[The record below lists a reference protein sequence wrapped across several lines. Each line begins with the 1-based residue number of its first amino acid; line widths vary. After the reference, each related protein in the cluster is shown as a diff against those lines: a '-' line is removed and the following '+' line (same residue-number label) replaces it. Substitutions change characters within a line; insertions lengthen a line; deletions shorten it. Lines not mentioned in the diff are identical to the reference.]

1 LLQLAETSPYSYNWS
16 NGQNSQTAS
25 GLASGTYTVTV
36 TDVNSCTAVATPVTI
51 SQPPQLVATLT
62 VDDVNCMGTPLGS
75 ATVSVNGGVTPYSY
89 NWSTGAMT
97 SSITNLAQG
106 GYSLTVKD
114 ANNCMASGSPFYFT
128 VGQDPVPV
136 ANAIITSGSSS
147 CGGSDVV
154 LLASGG
160 DSYLWSTGAT
170 TPEITVNPLAPTWYY
185 VTVSNSYGCSD
196 VDSIQVLVNPMP
208 QITFNLPTDI
218 CSDGNPITLASLTT
232 VAPSNGQPWFTGT
245 GVAGNV
251 FYPSTVAVGGT
262 YDITAHY
269 TDPVT
274 GCYNAVTRLITVH
287 HPPTTT
293 LNIPQGSLCLSDAPL
308 VLTGGVPAGG
318 VYSGEGVNNG
328 VFNPAVA
335 GAGTHQITYTYT
347 DPYGCVAVASDN
359 IVVHTPTNVNL
370 STPATE
376 MCTGDAPIN
385 LTAYPSGGYYMVD
398 GESAMAHFDPA
409 YWGAGTHIVT
419 YTLTSSMCGGDDTVT
434 ITVYETP
441 VITLDCPVS
450 VEENSAPVHLVVSP
464 PGGELTINGQLS
476 GVYFDPAYWGPG
488 THNILYTYT
497 NSICEA
503 SVSKQIT
510 VGSVSVDEHSLID
523 VSVFPNPVSDI
534 LNIEL
539 GDVRVSE
546 IQIFDIIGKMVYSER
561 ANSDK
566 ISVDMSELIPTM
578 YYVRFVMQD
587 GQVSKPVKVLK
598 Q

>member
-1 LLQLAETSPYSYNWS
+1 
-16 NGQNSQTAS
+16 
-25 GLASGTYTVTV
+25 
-36 TDVNSCTAVATPVTI
+36 
-51 SQPPQLVATLT
+51 
-62 VDDVNCMGTPLGS
+62 
-75 ATVSVNGGVTPYSY
+75 
-89 NWSTGAMT
+89 
-97 SSITNLAQG
+97 
-106 GYSLTVKD
+106 
-114 ANNCMASGSPFYFT
+114 
-128 VGQDPVPV
+128 
-136 ANAIITSGSSS
+136 
-147 CGGSDVV
+147 
-154 LLASGG
+154 
-160 DSYLWSTGAT
+160 LWSTGET

-208 QITFNLPTDI
+208 VIVFDLPTEV
-218 CSDGNPITLASLTT
+218 CSDDAPIPLMPLAT
-232 VAPSNGQPWFTGT
+232 VVPYNGGQIWFTGV

-274 GCYNAVTRLITVH
+274 GCYNSITKLITVH
-287 HPPTTT
+287 HPPVTT

-318 VYSGEGVNNG
+318 VYSGNGVNNG
-328 VFNPAVA
+328 VFNPALA
-335 GAGTHQITYTYT
+335 GAGTHQIFYTYT

-359 IVVHTPTNVNL
+359 IVVSAPTNVHL

-398 GESAMAHFDPA
+398 GISAPSFFDPS

-419 YTLTSSMCGGDDTVT
+419 YTLISATCGGGDMVT

-441 VITLDCPVS
+441 LVSLDCPTS
-450 VEENSAPVHLVVSP
+450 VEENSAPVLLVVSP

-488 THNILYTYT
+488 VHNIVYTYT
-497 NSICEA
+497 NGICEA
-503 SVSKQIT
+503 SVSRQIT
-510 VGSVSVDEHSLID
+510 VSPIVGVDERTLID
-523 VSVFPNPVSDI
+523 ISVFPNPVSDI

-539 GDVRVSE
+539 GDVKVSE
-546 IQIFDIIGKMVYSER
+546 FQIFDIIGKIIYSER
-561 ANSDK
+561 VNSDK
-566 ISVDMSELIPTM
+566 ISVDMSKLIPTM

-587 GQVSKPVKVLK
+587 GQISKPVKVLK